1 MEPEPGE
8 HRLPTSSAGGASE
21 RSSGSPAPQAP
32 PGPAPSRP
40 QEAEARARRQL
51 ARLRFDLHDGPQQ
64 DLILLGEDL
73 GLLQEQLTQVLAA
86 SPVRDQVLGHLQDL
100 HARLAAVDADLRR
113 ISTLMVSPFL
123 PDESFGSAFAGLI
136 DDFTMR
142 TQISPETTVQGDFD
156 VLTDSQRITLLA
168 LIQEALHNIR
178 EHSGAHRV
186 EIKLIATS
194 GSVDA
199 EIRDD
204 GCGFELDSTYARAVT
219 DGHLG
224 LVGMHERVQM
234 LGGSTQIE
242 SRPGGP
248 TIISVRLPAV
258 DVVRPH
264 S

>member
-1 MEPEPGE
+1 MNSESRSQE
-8 HRLPTSSAGGASE
+8 HPTQTSDAS
-21 RSSGSPAPQAP
+21 RAQPAV
-32 PGPAPSRP
+32 GPAPSRP
-40 QEAEARARRQL
+40 AEAETRARRQL

-73 GLLQEQLTQVLAA
+73 QLLHEQLAGALSD
-86 SPVRDQVLGHLQDL
+86 SPVREHVLGHLQDL

-123 PDESFGSAFAGLI
+123 PDETFISAFTGLI
-136 DDFTMR
+136 DDFTLR
-142 TQISPETTVQGDFD
+142 TQIAPVATAEGDFD

-168 LIQEALHNIR
+168 LLQEALHNIR
-178 EHSGAHRV
+178 EHSGAKHV
-186 EIKLIATS
+186 EISLIADA
-194 GSVDA
+194 GSV
-199 EIRDD
+199 EVQIRDD
-204 GCGFELDSTYARAVT
+204 GSGFEPETTYVRAVT

-234 LGGSTQIE
+234 LGGTTKIE

-258 DVVRPH
+258 DAPTG
-264 S
+264 

>member
-1 MEPEPGE
+1 MRSDLGE
-8 HRLPTSSAGGASE
+8 EGNTAPSLAGSSPSSSE
-21 RSSGSPAPQAP
+21 PAPHASDGQ
-32 PGPAPSRP
+32 APSRP
-40 QEAEARARRQL
+40 QEAESRARRQL

-73 GLLQEQLTQVLAA
+73 RLLHEQLDQVLAGHE
-86 SPVRDQVLGHLQDL
+86 VRDHILAHLGDL

-123 PDESFGSAFAGLI
+123 PDESFSTAFRSLI
-136 DDFTMR
+136 DDFAMR
-142 TQISPETTVQGDFD
+142 TQISPATRVEGDFD
-156 VLTDSQRITLLA
+156 SLTDSQRITLLA
-168 LIQEALHNIR
+168 LLQEALHNIR
-178 EHSGAHRV
+178 EHSQASQV
-186 EIKLIATS
+186 DIQLIATD
-194 GSVDA
+194 GAVEA
-199 EIRDD
+199 RIEDD

-248 TIISVRLPAV
+248 TIISARLPSVDAV
-258 DVVRPH
+258 GPPG
-264 S
+264 

>member
-8 HRLPTSSAGGASE
+8 QRRAGVAAGGAAE
-21 RSSGSPAPQAP
+21 GSSGKPVPQAP

-40 QEAEARARRQL
+40 QEAESRARRQL

-73 GLLQEQLTQVLAA
+73 GLLQEQLTQVLAE
-86 SPVRDQVLGHLQDL
+86 SPVRDRILGHLEDL

-123 PDESFGSAFAGLI
+123 PDESFSTAFRSLI
-136 DDFTMR
+136 DDFKLR
-142 TQISPETTVQGDFD
+142 TQISAETLVQGDFD
-156 VLTDSQRITLLA
+156 ALTDSQRITLLA
-168 LIQEALHNIR
+168 LIQEALHNVR
-178 EHSGAHRV
+178 EHSGANRV
-186 EIKLIATS
+186 DIKLIADA

-204 GCGFELDSTYARAVT
+204 GRGFELDSTYARAVT

-258 DVVRPH
+258 DVVRP
-264 S
+264 SS

>member
-1 MEPEPGE
+1 MQPELGE
-8 HRLPTSSAGGASE
+8 DERPTSAMTGSRTPASGPAAP
-21 RSSGSPAPQAP
+21 RSSDVQ
-32 PGPAPSRP
+32 APSRP
-40 QEAEARARRQL
+40 QEAESRARRQL

-73 GLLQEQLTQVLAA
+73 RLLHDQLEGVLADDA
-86 SPVRDQVLGHLQDL
+86 TRERILGHVHDL
-100 HARLAAVDADLRR
+100 NARLAAVDADLRR

-123 PDESFGSAFAGLI
+123 PDETFSSAFTGLL

-142 TQISPETTVQGDFD
+142 TQISPVTNLQGDFD
-156 VLTDSQRITLLA
+156 SLTDSQRITLLA

-178 EHSGAHRV
+178 EHSGADNV
-186 EIKLIATS
+186 DISLIAVER
-194 GSVDA
+194 SVEA
-199 EIRDD
+199 QIKDD

-248 TIISVRLPAV
+248 TIISVRLPSV
-258 DVVRPH
+258 DAAGPAG
-264 S
+264 

>member
-1 MEPEPGE
+1 MESEPGE
-8 HRLPTSSAGGASE
+8 QPGATSIAGGASQAPPP
-21 RSSGSPAPQAP
+21 RPAPKAP

-40 QEAEARARRQL
+40 QEAETRARRQL

-73 GLLQEQLTQVLAA
+73 GLLQEQLTEVLAQ
-86 SPVRDQVLGHLQDL
+86 SPAREHILGHLQDL

-123 PDESFGSAFAGLI
+123 PDESFSTAFTGLV

-142 TQISPETTVQGDFD
+142 THVSPDTIVNGDFD

-178 EHSGAHRV
+178 EHSGASQV
-186 EIKLIATS
+186 DIKLVAVA
-194 GSVDA
+194 GSVEA

-204 GCGFELDSTYARAVT
+204 GCGFELDSTYSRAVT

-248 TIISVRLPAV
+248 TIIMVRLPAV
-258 DVVRPH
+258 EGVRPT

>member
-1 MEPEPGE
+1 MHSAPGDPEP
-8 HRLPTSSAGGASE
+8 SVSAGGGG
-21 RSSGSPAPQAP
+21 SSPSSDRRPAQPRDLP
-32 PGPAPSRP
+32 PSRP

-64 DLILLGEDL
+64 DLILLGDDL
-73 GLLQEQLTQVLAA
+73 GLLHEQLAEIL
-86 SPVRDQVLGHLQDL
+86 SEGPVRDRILGHLDDL
-100 HARLAAVDADLRR
+100 HARLAAVDVDLRR

-123 PDESFGSAFAGLI
+123 PDESFSTAFTGLI
-136 DDFTMR
+136 DDFAMR
-142 TQISPETTVQGDFD
+142 TQITPATSVRGDFD
-156 VLTDSQRITLLA
+156 ALTDSQRITVLA

-178 EHSGAHRV
+178 EHSGASRV
-186 EIKLIATS
+186 DINLIAKA
-194 GSVDA
+194 GSVEA

-204 GCGFELDSTYARAVT
+204 GCGFELDSTYSRAVT

-234 LGGSTQIE
+234 LGGSIQID

-258 DVVRPH
+258 DAVRPT

>member
-1 MEPEPGE
+1 MAEGSTVSPS
-8 HRLPTSSAGGASE
+8 HSSTPRAADG
-21 RSSGSPAPQAP
+21 Q
-32 PGPAPSRP
+32 APSRP
-40 QEAEARARRQL
+40 QEAESRARRQL

-73 GLLQEQLTQVLAA
+73 RLLHDQLEHVLDGN
-86 SPVRDQVLGHLQDL
+86 PVRERVLGHLHDL
-100 HARLAAVDADLRR
+100 NARLVAVDADLRR

-123 PDESFGSAFAGLI
+123 PDESFASALTGLI
-136 DDFTMR
+136 DDFAMR
-142 TQISPETTVQGDFD
+142 THVTPAAKVEGEFEA
-156 VLTDSQRITLLA
+156 LTDSQRITLLA

-178 EHSGAHRV
+178 EHSGANRV
-186 EIKLIATS
+186 DITLIAAN
-194 GSVDA
+194 GGA
-199 EIRDD
+199 EAQIKDD

-248 TIISVRLPAV
+248 TIISVRLPSV
-258 DVVRPH
+258 DAARPPG
-264 S
+264 